1 LNSVDIGDGSCA
13 SLGFTGI
20 YRCGDVDNNS
30 YNLSHGGLT
39 YTRLLQ
45 VDFASNLGDSGA
57 GLIDGHGLHVLDG
70 LVNIKDDQGNT
81 YAIQAWDALQAL
93 GTGANFNCELSG
105 NHGTVCPGYSR

>member
-1 LNSVDIGDGSCA
+1 MGLVHHSVSPA
-13 SLGFTGI
+13 STDAETSI
-20 YRCGDVDNNS
+20 TTHTT
-30 YNLSHGGLT
+30 HGGLT